1 MQNHCIAREKNISS
15 AFCGVWFYFWKLLH
29 FLVVSICGFMLAA
42 VSVVP
47 VTPAQGHL
55 FIQGWR
61 KALGSSDMEEVS
73 FQLFHLWDEGR
84 TTGATPAVCFHPPW
98 HASERAWISVRIN
111 VIFQDL
117 WLTSRCAGSRTRP
130 SVLYF
135 GSAVLRKGQGGG
147 EKVFKVNTRVV
158 PPEFSKSVSDLWAT
172 ADGCE
177 LFMSGFWDDFN
188 CVYFFPFWRILTR
201 M

>member
-15 AFCGVWFYFWKLLH
+15 AFYGVWFYFWKLLY
-29 FLVVSICGFMLAA
+29 FLVVLSICGFVLAA

-61 KALGSSDMEEVS
+61 KALGSSDMEEAS

-111 VIFQDL
+111 VIF
-117 WLTSRCAGSRTRP
+117 SGS
-130 SVLYF
+130 L
-135 GSAVLRKGQGGG
+135 A
-147 EKVFKVNTRVV
+147 N
-158 PPEFSKSVSDLWAT
+158 KSVCGESDSSICPLSAARCWGRGRA
-172 ADGCE
+172 GVRRF
-177 LFMSGFWDDFN
+177 LK
-188 CVYFFPFWRILTR
+188 
-201 M
+201 